1 MKYCF
6 IDTETSGTD
15 PEKNALLQLAGAIV
29 INGKVM
35 ERFNIQSAPFPTD
48 VIEPIALEIN
58 GLTEEVIRGY
68 RGPRLAHLQFVQILA
83 KYCDKYDKTDKF
95 QFVGYNGDFDADAI
109 RAWFVKCGDI
119 YFGSWFWWPI
129 LDVAK
134 LAGIRLMEQR
144 HTMPSFKLTAVARFL
159 DLDVDESK
167 AHDAAY
173 DIDLTM
179 RMFYL
184 LIGDLTIGQKLEV
197 LF

>member
-6 IDTETSGTD
+6 VDTETSGVD

-35 ERFNIQSAPFPTD
+35 ERFDIQSAPFPED
-48 VIEPIALEIN
+48 VIDPIALEVN

-68 RGPRLAHLQFVQILA
+68 LAPILARRQFMAILA

-144 HTMPSFKLTAVARFL
+144 HTMSSFKLTAVARFL
-159 DLDVDESK
+159 YLEVDESK

-184 LIGDLTIGQKLEV
+184 LIQDLTSIGKKLEA
-197 LF
+197 